1 MTAQTADQ
9 LFEEFRHVSLQW
21 IATTAA
27 DGFDEDAPEHA
38 QLFAEINER
47 VLRAGEAIKSL
58 PADAPGALRAK
69 SALALFW
76 YEGQDEIAADLT
88 SEHWDTATR
97 ADLTQAAALAMCP
110 DYVAALA
117 DARSVSV

>member
-9 LFEEFRHVSLQW
+9 LFEEFRQVSLKW

-27 DGFDEDAPEHA
+27 DGFDQEAPEHA
-38 QLFAEINER
+38 QRFAEINER

-58 PADAPGALRAK
+58 SADAPGALRAK

-76 YEGQDEIAADLT
+76 YEGQDEIEADIK
-88 SEHWDTATR
+88 SEYWDTATR
-97 ADLTQAAALAMCP
+97 ADLIHAAALAMCP
-110 DYVAALA
+110 DYVEALTA
-117 DARSVSV
+117 ARSAAA

>member
-9 LFEEFRHVSLQW
+9 LFEEFRQASLEW
-21 IATTAA
+21 IATFNIV
-27 DGFDEDAPEHA
+27 GFNPDAPEHA
-38 QLFAEINER
+38 RRLAEINER
-47 VLRAGEAIKSL
+47 VTRAGEAIKHL
-58 PADAPGALRAK
+58 PPDAPGALRAK

-76 YEGQDEIAADLT
+76 YDSQDEIAADLM
-88 SEHWDTATR
+88 SQYWCEASR

-117 DARSVSV
+117 DARSASA